1 MSELNNGIPSSFT
14 TSVDR
19 PFDPEGVRWSN
30 DDDFRAGRNNERLN
44 EEQIREL
51 IKNPNIKRDNRM
63 QKMTKETNQQNAK
76 EAESVKIYNMS
87 ILDIATRTSDAVHG
101 IMDEMLNYDSQ
112 DGMRGV
118 LHIFARSDRLI
129 YVGILI
135 VIFTILVLLI
145 KTTD

>member
-118 LHIFARSDRLI
+118 LHIFTRSDRLI